1 VDDFTGKVAV
11 VTGAS
16 RGIGYGIA
24 EALVARGAKVCVTG
38 RKPDPL
44 AEAVERLE
52 RIAPAAMG
60 VAGRADDPEH
70 QAETVARVLEAY
82 GRLDMLVNNV
92 GINPVFGPLLDI
104 TDDAFRKIL
113 GVNVLAPLQWIRRA
127 RDAWM
132 GEHGGAVV
140 NIASIAG
147 THAAP
152 GIGGYAVSKAALL
165 HLTRQLAAELAPG
178 IRVNAVAPA
187 VVKTQFATAL
197 YADDEEGVAARYPMR
212 RLGEPADVAAAV
224 LYFLGDG
231 AGWVTGQYITLD
243 GGVSLIGGV

>member
-1 VDDFTGKVAV
+1 VDDFTGRVAV

-24 EALVARGAKVCVTG
+24 EALVARGANVCVTG
-38 RKPDPL
+38 RTPDPL
-44 AEAVERLE
+44 ADAVERLG
-52 RIAPAAMG
+52 PAAMG
-60 VAGRADDPEH
+60 VAGRADDPDH
-70 QAETVARVLEAY
+70 QAEAVARVMEAY

-104 TDDAFRKIL
+104 TDDAFRKII

-140 NIASIAG
+140 NVASIAG

-165 HLTRQLAAELAPG
+165 HLTRQLAAELAPTEVG
-178 IRVNAVAPA
+178 TSRLPARPGRAGQVAQPA
-187 VVKTQFATAL
+187 
-197 YADDEEGVAARYPMR
+197 ERHHS
-212 RLGEPADVAAAV
+212 
-224 LYFLGDG
+224 
-231 AGWVTGQYITLD
+231 AG
-243 GGVSLIGGV
+243 